1 MSRSVL
7 YNKVKATTGMTPID
21 FVRHIRIKKAC
32 EMLRNTDNTLTSISF
47 AVGFTDPK
55 YFSKVF
61 KKETGIVPTEYRNR
75 TQG

>member
-1 MSRSVL
+1 M
-7 YNKVKATTGMTPID
+7 
-21 FVRHIRIKKAC
+21 
-32 EMLRNTDNTLTSISF
+32 TDNLRLRAEAMETETDLMIKFMVAKPGNDTGDTLTSISF